1 MANLTVSSITP
12 VKVYEQVTAPVGE
25 AVTAGQY
32 VRFNTSTGKLELGN
46 GSSSGEAAKG
56 GLALTSAVAGETV
69 TAVISGLVDIGNA
82 LSSINFNASVYLSDT
97 DGTLADAAGTSSRVV
112 GRVYPAWG
120 YTSADKLLK
129 VELGG

>member
-12 VKVYEQVTAPVGE
+12 VKVFEQVTAPINETV
-25 AVTAGQY
+25 AAGQY

-56 GLALTSAVAGETV
+56 GLALTGGVAGETI
-69 TAVISGLVDIGNA
+69 TAVVSGWVDIGNA
-82 LSSINFNASVYLSDT
+82 LSALAFNASVYLSDT
-97 DGTLADAAGTSSRVV
+97 DGTLADGAGTSSRVV
-112 GRVYPAWG
+112 GRVYPSWG
-120 YTSADKLLK
+120 ATSSDKLLK